1 MTIRVLIVDDDAGFR
16 ALCAR
21 RLRKAADQDYL
32 IIEAVDAASA
42 MDAFSDNTFDCVLV
56 DYRLPDMSGAD
67 LIRALRQVSE
77 HTVPMILLSAEDRKE
92 TSDVAYLAGATSY
105 LPKSRA
111 GNSELVQAIQDAL
124 EKSPLQRSHGAQPKR
139 QTRATNNAG

>member
-1 MTIRVLIVDDDAGFR
+1 MTIRVLIVDDDADFR

-21 RLRKAADQDYL
+21 RLRKTVDQDYL
-32 IIEAVDAASA
+32 IIEAADAASA
-42 MDAFSDNTFDCVLV
+42 MGAFSVATFDCALV

-92 TSDVAYLAGATSY
+92 TSDDAHRAGATSY
-105 LPKSRA
+105 LPKCRA
-111 GNSELVQAIQDAL
+111 GDSELVQAIEDAL
-124 EKSPLQRSHGAQPKR
+124 EKSPLQRSHGAELKR
-139 QTRATNNAG
+139 QTRAISNAG